1 MGRPRQR
8 TLYTAWRY
16 RLSLEGLAL
25 PIVGLFLLLLVPG
38 CAQQAQTAA
47 PAKADQTTEPISKSV
62 VKKKK
67 PEDAHSAGVVAD
79 PHQQMPSHAPTHPS
93 VPAAGTAKQ
102 PDQDKA
108 LAEADQSQKDKKS
121 RVASDKKK
129 KSAKSQ
135 VESQPPTE
143 DVFLS
148 PIPLPSKPAAIGGSG
163 G

>member
-8 TLYTAWRY
+8 TLHPAWRY
-16 RLSLEGLAL
+16 RPSREGLAL
-25 PIVGLFLLLLVPG
+25 PIVGLFLLFLVPG

-47 PAKADQTTEPISKSV
+47 PAKVDQTTEPISKSV

-67 PEDAHSAGVVAD
+67 PEDAHPTSVAKESHQQAPSAG
-79 PHQQMPSHAPTHPS
+79 MS
-93 VPAAGTAKQ
+93 KQ
-102 PDQDKA
+102 PEPASKQPEQDKA
-108 LAEADQSQKDKKS
+108 LAEKDQLKKETS
-121 RVASDKKK
+121 ARVASDKKSR
-129 KSAKSQ
+129 KSPKSQ
-135 VESQPPTE
+135 AEAQPPTD